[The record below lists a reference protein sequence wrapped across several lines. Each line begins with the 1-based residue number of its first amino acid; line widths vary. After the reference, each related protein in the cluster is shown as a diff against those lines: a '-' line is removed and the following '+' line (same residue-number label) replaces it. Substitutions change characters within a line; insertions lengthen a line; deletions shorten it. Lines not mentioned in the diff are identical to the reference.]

1 MNEELN
7 IMEEDRLFD
16 RLEKDTDDEVDMEDT
31 MDISSLLGERDE

>member
-16 RLEKDTDDEVDMEDT
+16 RLEKDPDDEVDMEDT
-31 MDISSLLGERDE
+31 MDISSLLGVLNE